1 MVVLS
6 GKEKREIRAVLKTR
20 PIDLKVG
27 KRGLTHE
34 FIRECSK
41 ILGKE
46 VMIKLGLPADRELQ
60 KKIIEEFSQ
69 KTSSL
74 CIAKVGKTAAFYQ
87 HHA

>member
-1 MVVLS
+1 MVELS
-6 GKEKREIRAVLKTR
+6 GKEKREIRGILKTR

-46 VMIKLGLPADRELQ
+46 AMIKLGLPTDKELQ
-60 KKIIEEFSQ
+60 KKVIEEFSQ
-69 KTSSL
+69 ETTSL

-87 HHA
+87 HHE

>member
-1 MVVLS
+1 MVELS
-6 GKEKREIRAVLKTR
+6 GNEKRMIRGALKTR

-46 VMIKLGLPADRELQ
+46 AMIKLGLPADKKLQ
-60 KKIIEEFSQ
+60 KKVIEEFSHE
-69 KTSSL
+69 TSSL

-87 HHA
+87 PHE

>member
-1 MVVLS
+1 MVELS
-6 GKEKREIRAVLKTR
+6 GNEKRKIRGALKTR

-46 VMIKLGLPADRELQ
+46 AMIKLGLPADKKLQ
-60 KKIIEEFSQ
+60 KKVIEEFSHE
-69 KTSSL
+69 TSSL

-87 HHA
+87 HHE

>member
-1 MVVLS
+1 MVELS
-6 GKEKREIRAVLKTR
+6 GNEKRKIRGVLKTR

-46 VMIKLGLPADRELQ
+46 AMIKLGLPADKKLQ
-60 KKIIEEFSQ
+60 KKVIEEFSHE
-69 KTSSL
+69 TSSL

-87 HHA
+87 PHE